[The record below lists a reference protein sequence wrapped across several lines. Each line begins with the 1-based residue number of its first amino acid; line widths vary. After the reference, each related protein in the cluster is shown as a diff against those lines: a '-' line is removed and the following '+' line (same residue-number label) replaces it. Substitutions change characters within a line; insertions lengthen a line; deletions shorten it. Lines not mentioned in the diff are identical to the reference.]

1 MSDWDETQIASSD
14 SKQRKLQKDSKKWNV
29 GETTTL
35 IELLKEREKQVWNFG
50 KAILEKPV
58 EAVEVK
64 INGLPAQLG
73 QEINKETKTKSEQ
86 SSDKQYHDVFGAILT
101 TCHEFNWT
109 NYNQIKWQF
118 VWQLQHYIAHFP
130 PYWQS

>member
-29 GETTTL
+29 SETTTL

-64 INGLPAQLG
+64 INGLRLQLG
-73 QEINKETKTKSEQ
+73 LEIDKETKTKGEL
-86 SSDKQYHDVFGAILT
+86 SSDKQYHSSWCF
-101 TCHEFNWT
+101 WS
-109 NYNQIKWQF
+109 QM
-118 VWQLQHYIAHFP
+118 
-130 PYWQS
+130 

>member
-14 SKQRKLQKDSKKWNV
+14 SKQRKLQKDSKKWKV

-64 INGLPAQLG
+64 INGLRLQLG
-73 QEINKETKTKSEQ
+73 LEIDKETKTKGEL
-86 SSDKQYHDVFGAILT
+86 SSDKQYHSSWCF
-101 TCHEFNWT
+101 WS
-109 NYNQIKWQF
+109 QM
-118 VWQLQHYIAHFP
+118 
-130 PYWQS
+130 